1 MTLLSI
7 TSSLVMG
14 AIVFGAWIGI
24 YFIFQL
30 VFLPIKWGL
39 NRVAFNNL
47 KVGDYVFTEREWW
60 FEYGN
65 YVPVNSAKVV
75 AITRTPKG
83 KVESIELDNEQKMT
97 FKEFNKISQF

>member
-14 AIVFGAWIGI
+14 AIVFGIWIAI

-30 VFLPIKWGL
+30 VFLPIKWAL
-39 NRVAFNNL
+39 NRAAFNSL

-65 YVPVNSAKVV
+65 YVPVNSAKVIS
-75 AITRTPKG
+75 ITRSPKG

-97 FKEFNKISQF
+97 FKEYNKISQF

>member
-1 MTLLSI
+1 MVLLSI
-7 TSSLVMG
+7 TSSLVIG

-30 VFLPIKWGL
+30 VFIPIKWVL
-39 NRVAFNNL
+39 NRTAFNNL
-47 KVGDYVFTEREWW
+47 KVGDYVFTEIEWW

-65 YVPVNSAKVV
+65 YVPVNSAKVIG
-75 AITRTPKG
+75 ITRNQKG

-97 FKEFNKISQF
+97 FKEYNKISQF

>member
-14 AIVFGAWIGI
+14 AIVFSAWIVI

-30 VFLPIKWGL
+30 VFLPIKWVL
-39 NRVAFNNL
+39 NRAAFNNL

-65 YVPVNSAKVV
+65 YVPVNSAKVIS
-75 AITRTPKG
+75 ITRSPKG

-97 FKEFNKISQF
+97 FKEYNKISQF

>member
-30 VFLPIKWGL
+30 VFLPIKWIL
-39 NRVAFNNL
+39 NRTAFNNL
-47 KVGDYVFTEREWW
+47 KVGDYVFTGREWW

-65 YVPVNSAKVV
+65 YVPVNSAKVIS
-75 AITRTPKG
+75 ITRSPKG

-97 FKEFNKISQF
+97 FKEYNKISQF

>member
-14 AIVFGAWIGI
+14 AIVFGIWIAI

-30 VFLPIKWGL
+30 VFLPIKWAL
-39 NRVAFNNL
+39 NRAAFNNL

-75 AITRTPKG
+75 SITRTPKG
-83 KVESIELDNEQKMT
+83 KIEYIELDNEQKMT
-97 FKEFNKISQF
+97 FKEYNKISQF

>member
-30 VFLPIKWGL
+30 VFLPIKWAL
-39 NRVAFNNL
+39 NHTAFNNL
-47 KVGDYVFTEREWW
+47 KVGDYVFAEREWW

-65 YVPVNSAKVV
+65 YVPVNSAKVIS
-75 AITRTPKG
+75 ITRSPKG

-97 FKEFNKISQF
+97 FKEYNKISQF

>member
-14 AIVFGAWIGI
+14 AIVFGVWIGI

-30 VFLPIKWGL
+30 VFLPIKWTL
-39 NRVAFNNL
+39 NRTAFNNL

-65 YVPVNSAKVV
+65 YVPVNSAKVIS
-75 AITRTPKG
+75 ITRSPKG
-83 KVESIELDNEQKMT
+83 KVEYIELDNEQKMT
-97 FKEFNKISQF
+97 FKEYNKISQF

>member
-14 AIVFGAWIGI
+14 AIVFGVWIGI

-30 VFLPIKWGL
+30 VFMPIKWLL
-39 NRVAFNNL
+39 NRTAFNNL

-65 YVPVNSAKVV
+65 YVPVNSAKVIS
-75 AITRTPKG
+75 ITRSPKG
-83 KVESIELDNEQKMT
+83 KVEYIELDNEQKMT
-97 FKEFNKISQF
+97 FKEYNKISQF

>member
-1 MTLLSI
+1 MALLSI

-14 AIVFGAWIGI
+14 AIVFGTWVGI
-24 YFIFQL
+24 YFVFQL
-30 VFLPIKWGL
+30 VFLPIKWAL
-39 NRVAFNNL
+39 NRAAFNQL

-65 YVPVNSAKVV
+65 YVPINVAKVV
-75 AITRTPKG
+75 KINYNQKG

-97 FKEFNKISQF
+97 FKEYNKISQF